1 RKKMNKMSKK
11 LTRLFSVLLML
22 AVVFAGS
29 VPAKAASTGYEPTI
43 PAPKIYGYL
52 EPFEVEPG
60 QTIDISLPVRVSDYT
75 IKNPVIK
82 LDLDGTPFSL
92 VGDIKLTRD
101 DMKEATNLTMLSIAK
116 VTYLNFQLKVSE
128 NARKGTYE
136 GKENILTADGESAAD
151 QNGIGVLFTTTDSFN
166 NYITVRLSQPSKFAI
181 KVVSEKTLPSFSIV
195 ETNAPDM
202 VKPEDAFSVGITV
215 KNNGQI
221 NAEDVRISLDKINDA
236 GFLPDSFFG
245 DAKVG
250 EIKSGA
256 KASAEFNLRAGM
268 GLTSAVQQVTA
279 VIAYKVDGKD
289 YKEELPVYI
298 QTAGKDDEK
307 QVMIGAV
314 RLMSASMPKVIADG
328 DNFTVNLTYKNTSDE
343 NVSDVVV
350 QIDGYDTAGF
360 IPDFFYN
367 KVELGNLK
375 SGKSK
380 NATFKFK
387 APDEIVS
394 GSKPLTLKV
403 TYTTATGSV
412 LSDTVTIYAD
422 VKSKTA
428 ASTTSGMPKLLVMDY
443 STGVEKLM
451 AGSEFDFTFRVKNT
465 HSSAKAENIKVTV
478 SSSADNTFSIIQ
490 GSASF
495 LIESLAGGEE
505 KECTI
510 PLRVKG
516 DVATGGYDINIEF
529 DYEYAG
535 LDEKKNVTSLSNK
548 ITETLKIPVYSND
561 RPMVNNI
568 QVGTWEAPKANEST
582 TMSFEF
588 YNMGKSPLYN
598 VTATVEG
605 DFTTNG
611 AMLMIGNVES
621 GTGQTWEMD
630 VTPTM
635 GGTCSGTL
643 IISYEDG
650 NGNPST
656 YEMPFSADVQDMG
669 GAIIDDGGMIDDGNM
684 GFDDGNMGFEDG
696 MMPEEGAKK
705 GLPLWAWIAIG
716 VGAAAVVAAVVVIV
730 VKVRKKKK
738 GDLDFDED
746 D

>member
-1 RKKMNKMSKK
+1 MNKMSKK

-29 VPAKAASTGYEPTI
+29 VPAKAADYTPTV
-43 PAPKIYGYL
+43 PDAKIYGYID
-52 EPFEVEPG
+52 PIEVEPG
-60 QTIDISLPVRVSDYT
+60 QTVDVKLPVRVSSYT

-82 LDLDGTPFSL
+82 IDFSGTPFEL
-92 VGDIKLTRD
+92 VSDIKLSRD

-116 VTYLNFQLKVSE
+116 VTYLEFQVKVSE
-128 NARKGTYE
+128 AARKGTY
-136 GKENILTADGESAAD
+136 DGTD
-151 QNGIGVLFTTTDSFN
+151 HKGIPVSFVTTDSFN
-166 NYITVRLSQPSKFAI
+166 NYITVDLEQPSPFAF
-181 KVVSEKTLPSFSIV
+181 KVTKEKAFPTFVITKTDV
-195 ETNAPDM
+195 PDM
-202 VKPEDAFSVGITV
+202 VKPEDSFMVGIKFQNKGELEADEVSVILEKLT
-215 KNNGQI
+215 
-221 NAEDVRISLDKINDA
+221 DA
-236 GFLPDSFFG
+236 GFMPDSYFNEV
-245 DAKVG
+245 KVG
-250 EIKSGA
+250 DIASGKSG
-256 KASAEFNLRAGM
+256 SADFALRAGM
-268 GLTSAVQQVTA
+268 GLTTAVQQVNA
-279 VIAYKVDGKD
+279 HISFKVDGKT
-289 YKEELPVYI
+289 YEEELPVYI

-380 NATFKFK
+380 NASFKFK

-403 TYTTATGSV
+403 TYTTATGST

-428 ASTTSGMPKLLVMDY
+428 APTTSGMPKLLVMDY

-568 QVGTWEAPKANEST
+568 QVGTWEQPKSNEST

-684 GFDDGNMGFEDG
+684 GFEDGNMGFEDG

>member
-1 RKKMNKMSKK
+1 MNKMSKK

-29 VPAKAASTGYEPTI
+29 VPAKAANYEPSI
-43 PAPKIYGYL
+43 PVPKTYGYL
-52 EPFEVEPG
+52 NPYEVEPG
-60 QTIDISLPVRVSDYT
+60 QTIDISLPVRVSEYT

-82 LDLDGTPFSL
+82 IDLDGTPFSL

-116 VTYLNFQLKVSE
+116 VTYINFQIKVSE

-151 QNGIGVLFTTTDSFN
+151 TNGIGVLFTTTDSFN
-166 NYITVRLSQPSKFAI
+166 NYVTVRLQQPSKFAI

-195 ETNAPDM
+195 KTDVPDM
-202 VKPEDAFSVGITV
+202 VKPEDAFNVGITV
-215 KNNGQI
+215 KNNGQV
-221 NAEDVRISLDKINDA
+221 NAEDVRISLDKINEA
-236 GFLPDSFFG
+236 GFLPDSYFG
-245 DAKVG
+245 ESKVG
-250 EIKSGA
+250 DIKSGA
-256 KASAEFNLRAGM
+256 KASADFSLRAGM
-268 GLTSAVQQVTA
+268 GLTSAVQQITA
-279 VIAYKVDGKD
+279 VVTYKVDGKD

-314 RLMSASMPKVIADG
+314 RLMSADMPKVIADG
-328 DNFTVNLTYKNTSDE
+328 DKFNLNLTYKNVSEE

-350 QIDGYDTAGF
+350 QIEGYDTAGF

-367 KVELGNLK
+367 KTELGSLK
-375 SGKSK
+375 AGKSK

-387 APDEIVS
+387 APEEIIS

-403 TYTTATGSV
+403 TYTTSTGSV
-412 LSDTVTIYAD
+412 LTDTVTIYAE

-428 ASTTSGMPKLLVMDY
+428 APTTSGMPKLLVMDY
-443 STGVEKLM
+443 GTGVEKLM
-451 AGSEFDFTFRVKNT
+451 AGSEFDFTFKVKNT

-478 SSSADNTFSIIQ
+478 SSTDNTFSIIQ

-529 DYEYAG
+529 DYEYSG
-535 LDEKKNVTSLSNK
+535 LDDKKNLTSLSNK

-621 GTGQTWEMD
+621 GSGQTWEMD

-669 GAIIDDGGMIDDGNM
+669 GAIIDDGGFIDDGGMIDDGNWNP
-684 GFDDGNMGFEDG
+684 DGEMIDGEDT
-696 MMPEEGAKK
+696 AKK